1 MEIKVIK
8 NFIKECLIGT
18 AIIAG
23 VVLFLATAVIAI
35 YTAAGY

>member
-1 MEIKVIK
+1 MK

-18 AIIAG
+18 AIITA
-23 VVLFLATAVIAI
+23 VVLFLAVAVIAL